1 MYILEEKI
9 YLWCLLAIPLLIAIH
24 LLVLFWRKRTQQK
37 FASPK
42 LFGLLTPNKSTLKS
56 SFKITF
62 LCLAIGFL
70 SIALVNPKL
79 GTKTETVKREGVDL
93 VFALDVSKSMLAED
107 ITPNRL
113 AKSKRIISEIINNL
127 KGDRVGLIGYAGSAF
142 PQVPI
147 TTDYSATKNFLR
159 SMNTDMVSSQGTATR
174 EAVRLA
180 NRYFDNEETSKV
192 LILVTD
198 GEDHQADFEEEIARA
213 AEQGIKIIALGAGTK
228 RGGPIPIR
236 NGRGGVNY
244 KKDRAGETVIT
255 RADLSTLK
263 RIADLGNGVY
273 VDGSSTTKAVNEV
286 LEAINDLEKT
296 EFETK
301 EYANYQHYFQWFLI
315 LGIFFML
322 LEVLLLERKT
332 GWLSKLNLFN
342 ENESENE

>member
-9 YLWCLLAIPLLIAIH
+9 YLWCLLAIPFLIAIH
-24 LLVLFWRKRTQQK
+24 LLVLYWRKRTQKK
-37 FASPK
+37 FALPA
-42 LFGLLTPNKSTLKS
+42 LFHELTPNKSNLKSTLKM
-56 SFKITF
+56 
-62 LCLAIGFL
+62 LCLVLAVAFL

-79 GTKTETVKREGVDL
+79 GTKLETVKREGVDI

-113 AKSKRIISEIINNL
+113 DKSKRIISEVINNL
-127 KGDRVGLIGYAGSAF
+127 SGDRVGLIGYAGSAF

-147 TTDYSATKNFLR
+147 TTDYSAAKNFLR
-159 SMNTDMVSSQGTATR
+159 SMNTSMVSSQGTATR

-198 GEDHQADFEEEIARA
+198 GEDHEADFEAEVMKA
-213 AEQGIKIIALGAGTK
+213 AEQGINIIAISTGTE

-236 NGRGGVNY
+236 DGRGGVTY

-255 RADLSTLK
+255 RADIPTLK
-263 RIADLGNGVY
+263 RIAELGNGIHI
-273 VDGSSTTKAVNEV
+273 DGSSTTQAVESV
-286 LEAINDLEKT
+286 LDFLNDLEKT
-296 EFETK
+296 EFEAK
-301 EYANYQHYFQWFLI
+301 EYANYQHHFQWFLLI
-315 LGIFFML
+315 GIIFIIF
-322 LEVLLLERKT
+322 EALLLERKT

-342 ENESENE
+342 ENENE

>member
-1 MYILEEKI
+1 MYVLEEKI

-37 FASPK
+37 FASSN
-42 LFGLLTPNKSTLKS
+42 LFGLLTPDKSTLKS
-56 SFKITF
+56 SLKIAF
-62 LCLAIGFL
+62 LCLAIAFL

-79 GTKTETVKREGVDL
+79 GTKTETVKREGVDI

-113 AKSKRIISEIINNL
+113 DKSKRIISEVINNL

-159 SMNTDMVSSQGTATR
+159 SMNTNMVSSQGTATR

-198 GEDHQADFEEEIARA
+198 GEDHEADFEAEVQRA
-213 AEQGIKIIALGAGTK
+213 SEQGIKIITIATGTE

-236 NGRGGVNY
+236 DGRGGVSY

-255 RADLSTLK
+255 RADIATLK
-263 RIADLGNGVY
+263 RIADLGNGVF
-273 VDGSSTTKAVNEV
+273 VDGSSTTQAVNEV
-286 LEAINDLEKT
+286 LEAINQLEKT
-296 EFETK
+296 EFESK
-301 EYANYQHYFQWFLI
+301 EYANYQHHFQWFLLI
-315 LGIFFML
+315 GIIFIG

-342 ENESENE
+342 ENEARNE